1 MNLQEIRV
9 SGLLEQYV
17 IGALNADDK
26 ALVVSTISEYP
37 QLKKDITL
45 IRDVLRSYH
54 NMPSTSLPAELKSQV
69 LTAYQN
75 VSPQNPSRT
84 ISRPTPTAVRKS
96 SKSTSK
102 NQVPWSLISGG
113 LAALFALGCIA
124 IFFLDRSKINRYE
137 NEIAQLESSGMS
149 KDIQINKLTAQRDS
163 LSVLSDPNNEW
174 SSLKPNY
181 RFPDA
186 QAYVIKNIANNS
198 SYAKINQ
205 LPELPAGRSHQ
216 LWIQDATGVYEQ
228 LPVSI
233 ESLSTGFM
241 NPIDIPIKAV
251 RLVISIHRDNT
262 EYLPSVRTIV
272 GTIEL

>member
-84 ISRPTPTAVRKS
+84 ISRPTHKAVEKR

-124 IFFLDRSKINRYE
+124 LFFMDRSKLSRYK
-137 NEIAQLESSGMS
+137 NEITRLESSVSS
-149 KDIQINKLTAQRDS
+149 KDAQINTLMLQRDS
-163 LSVLSDPNNEW
+163 LSILSDPNNKW

-198 SYAKINQ
+198 SFAKINQ
-205 LPELPAGRSHQ
+205 LPDLPAGRSHQ

-233 ESLSTGFM
+233 ESLSSGFM
-241 NPIDIPIKAV
+241 NPIKIPIKAV
-251 RLVISIHRDNT
+251 RLVVSIHRDNT
-262 EYLPSVRTIV
+262 DYLPSARTIV

>member
-17 IGALNADDK
+17 IGALNEDDM
-26 ALVVSTISEYP
+26 ALVVRAITEYP

-45 IRDVLRSYH
+45 IRDVLRAYH
-54 NMPSTSLPAELKSQV
+54 NMPSTPLPAELKSQV

-75 VSPQNPSRT
+75 VSPQNPSRA
-84 ISRPTPTAVRKS
+84 ISRPTQKPVKKS
-96 SKSTSK
+96 NKSTSK
-102 NQVPWSLISGG
+102 NEVPWSLITGG

-124 IFFLDRSKINRYE
+124 IFFMDRSKFNRYK
-137 NEIAQLESSGMS
+137 NEITQLESSVSS
-149 KDIQINKLTAQRDS
+149 KDVQINTLTAERDS
-163 LSVLSDPNNEW
+163 LSILSDPNNKW

-186 QAYVIKNIANNS
+186 QAYVIKNTANNS

-205 LPELPAGRSHQ
+205 LPELPEGRSHQ

-241 NPIDIPIKAV
+241 NPIDIPVKAV
-251 RLVISIHRDNT
+251 RLVVSIHRDNT
-262 EYLPSVRTIV
+262 EYLPSARTIV